1 MGIDNPADI
10 TARYG
15 LAKHVFVCADEEYV
29 VVLDLKQDRYFTL
42 DAARTAA
49 LAALLPGWPAPAPP
63 PASAH
68 SNAGVQL
75 AAASGGTASA
85 GLTSGA
91 EEAAAPL
98 IQQGWLLELPALSK
112 DATPVRLPSPQTELL
127 GGAAVESAGIGARAV
142 LTFVFAS
149 VLAKLALRF
158 WPFERVIQRVAR
170 RKAAHPGASGS
181 VDVARARQLVD
192 TFGRLRVFL
201 FSHREKCLHDSLAQL
216 EFLARHGVF
225 PSWVFGVRARPF
237 VAHCWVQYEDI
248 VFNDTVEHVGG
259 YTPIMVV

>member
-1 MGIDNPADI
+1 MGINNPADI

-15 LAKHVFVCADEEYV
+15 LANHVFVCADEEYV
-29 VVLDLKQDRYFTL
+29 VVLDVKQDRYFTL

-49 LAALLPGWPAPAPP
+49 LAPLLPGWPA
-63 PASAH
+63 SATAR
-68 SNAGVQL
+68 SGGSSGTELEL
-75 AAASGGTASA
+75 AADKA
-85 GLTSGA
+85 A
-91 EEAAAPL
+91 EPL
-98 IQQGWLLELPALSK
+98 VQQGWLLELPAVSK
-112 DATPVRLPSPQTELL
+112 EATPVRLPSPEAELL
-127 GGAAVESAGIGARAV
+127 AAAAVESAGIGARAV

-149 VLAKLALRF
+149 VFAKLALRF
-158 WPFERVIQRVAR
+158 RPFERVIHRVAR
-170 RKAAHPGASGS
+170 RKAAHPGASEHL
-181 VDVARARQLVD
+181 DIAHARQLVD
-192 TFGRLRVFL
+192 MFARLRVFL

-216 EFLARHGVF
+216 EFLACYGVF